1 MIMLKL
7 ITSDFEMSEV
17 VIVGAGASTRM
28 KGVNKLLLRIDGK
41 TVIEK
46 SIEAFQNVSSVERI
60 VLVSSE
66 QNFPFFNEIS
76 NNYSKI
82 FDVVKGGKERQD
94 SVYNGLKALEKT
106 GENIVLIHDGA
117 RPFIS
122 KEIIEKTEKE
132 CENHGAAVV
141 AVKAKNT
148 IKIVRDGFVERT
160 LDRSLLWEMQTPQ
173 ALKKSIAL
181 KAFEKAFQEGFYG
194 TDDVQ
199 LAERIGVKTKI
210 VEGSYYNIKI
220 TTPEDVKIAEI
231 ISSELKNK
239 SVN

>member
-1 MIMLKL
+1 
-7 ITSDFEMSEV
+7 MSEV
-17 VIVGAGASTRM
+17 IIVGAGASTRM
-28 KGVNKLLLRIDGK
+28 KGINKLMIKIEGK

-46 SIEAFQNVSSVERI
+46 SIEAFQKVPSVEKI

-66 QNFPFFNEIS
+66 SNFAFFNELS

-106 GENIVLIHDGA
+106 GESIVMIHDGA

-122 KEIIEKTEKE
+122 REIIEKAEKE
-132 CENHGAAVV
+132 CEDCDAAVV

-148 IKIVRDGFVERT
+148 IKMVRNGFVEKT

-173 ALKKSIAL
+173 VIKKSIAFNAFK
-181 KAFEKAFQEGFYG
+181 KAFEEGFYG

-199 LAERIGVKTKI
+199 LVERVGGKVKI
-210 VEGSYYNIKI
+210 IEGSYDNIKI

-231 ISSELKNK
+231 ISTELKK
-239 SVN
+239 GELK

>member
-1 MIMLKL
+1 
-7 ITSDFEMSEV
+7 V
-17 VIVGAGASTRM
+17 
-28 KGVNKLLLRIDGK
+28 
-41 TVIEK
+41 EK
-46 SIEAFQNVSSVERI
+46 I

-66 QNFPFFNEIS
+66 SNFAFFNELS

-106 GENIVLIHDGA
+106 GESIVMIHDGA

-122 KEIIEKTEKE
+122 REIIEKAEKE
-132 CENHGAAVV
+132 CEDCDAAVV

-148 IKIVRDGFVERT
+148 IKMVRNGFVEKT

-173 ALKKSIAL
+173 VIKKSIAFNAFK
-181 KAFEKAFQEGFYG
+181 KAFEEGFYG

-199 LAERIGVKTKI
+199 LVERVGGKDKLI
-210 VEGSYYNIKI
+210 EGSYDNIKI
-220 TTPEDVKIAEI
+220 TTPEYVKIAEI
-231 ISSELKNK
+231 ISTELKK
-239 SVN
+239 GELK